1 MADIE
6 IAGKDFVNYTDCRP
20 QKKELSAIEKEK
32 LADFVKALT
41 REEQIELVK
50 HIEDWEILQNEVTR
64 KHRELVSF
72 NKGIEFVTKNYQFN

>member
-1 MADIE
+1 MANNIE
-6 IAGKDFVNYTDCRP
+6 ILKCCNYTDLRG
-20 QKKELSAIEKEK
+20 KKEELSEIEKQK

-72 NKGIEFVTKNYQFN
+72 SKGIEFVTKNYQIN

>member
-1 MADIE
+1 MANDIKVP
-6 IAGKDFVNYTDCRP
+6 GFVDYTDCRP
-20 QKKELSAIEKEK
+20 EKKELSAIEKEK

-72 NKGIEFVTKNYQFN
+72 SKGIEFVTKNYQLN